1 MSDTLK
7 KILILSAIV
16 VVLFLILNAKIGF
29 FKSENTAQ
37 AGVSSSPAMA
47 IPVSVEAVKPER
59 LERKLN
65 VTGTIVADESIEIRS
80 ETSGI
85 VTRIFFKEGQQV
97 RKGQLLLSIDDEELK
112 AQLEK
117 LKIRKDLLEATEFR
131 AKKLLEREAISQEE
145 YDITLNELKSL
156 DADIKT
162 LETQIE
168 KKHIRA
174 PFTGIVGLRQIS
186 EGSYV
191 SNNERIANLY
201 SMETVKLDFSVPG
214 KYSHEIRAGQKIFFK
229 IENIGQVFEGSIL
242 AIEPMIDPNTRT
254 LQIRGIAQNEH
265 GLLLPGQFA
274 SIEIILETIDSAL
287 MVPTISVIP
296 ELGGHKLYKYVKGKV
311 ESAKVEIGQR
321 TDNRI
326 QIISGVSAGDTI
338 LTSGILQ
345 VRDGSP
351 VVISNLN

>member
-1 MSDTLK
+1 MTDTLK
-7 KILILSAIV
+7 KILILTGIVAI
-16 VVLFLILNAKIGF
+16 LFLILNTKIGF
-29 FKSENTAQ
+29 FKNENSSQ
-37 AGVSSSPAMA
+37 AAVAGSAILA
-47 IPVSVEAVKPER
+47 IPVSIEVAKPEK

-117 LKIRKDLLEATEFR
+117 LRIRKDLLEATEFR
-131 AKKLLEREAISQEE
+131 AKKLLEREAVSQEE

-156 DADIKT
+156 GADIKT

-174 PFTGIVGLRQIS
+174 PFTGVVGLRQIS

-191 SNNERIANLY
+191 SNNARIANLY
-201 SMETVKLDFSVPG
+201 SMQTVKLDFSVPG
-214 KYSHEIRAGQKIFFK
+214 KYSHEVKAGQKIFFT
-229 IENIGQVFEGSIL
+229 IENIGKVFEGSIL
-242 AIEPMIDPNTRT
+242 AIEPMIDPSTRT
-254 LQIRGIAQNEH
+254 LQIRGIAQNEN
-265 GLLLPGQFA
+265 GMLLPGQFTN
-274 SIEIILETIDSAL
+274 IEIILETIDSAL
-287 MVPTISVIP
+287 MAPTISVIP
-296 ELGGHKLYKYVKGKV
+296 ELSGHKLFKYVNGKAI
-311 ESAKVEIGQR
+311 SAKVDIGQR
-321 TDNRI
+321 TENRI
-326 QIISGVSAGDTI
+326 QIIRGLNPGDTL

-351 VVISNLN
+351 VVISN